1 MLTMILIVVIVMMA
15 VLVGIMYVRTS
26 KTMSVI
32 DNMIDRAIDNTFSE
46 SSFNENELS
55 KLEAKMYRYLS
66 AGSTSLRQINLEK
79 DRIKAFIAD
88 ISHQTKTP
96 ISNILL
102 YAQLLKEMPE
112 LDEGTRQIVSQIETQ
127 TEKLSFLI
135 SSLVKTS
142 RLENGII
149 AVAPKLNSVGELL
162 GQLDYEH
169 TAGQKGVTFRAN
181 APADLLAFFDFK
193 WTLEALAN
201 IVDNAIKYTP
211 SGGQITVSTREYE
224 MFVCIDVTDSGIGMT
239 EEETAKIFTRF
250 YRSPRVYEERGV
262 GIGLY
267 LAREIVSKQGGYI
280 KVTSELSR
288 GSVFSVFL
296 PKTPGRDNGNGERK
310 GAIPEEQ
317 KYDL

>member
-1 MLTMILIVVIVMMA
+1 MLDIILVVVIVILLA
-15 VLVGIMYVRTS
+15 LVCIMYVRTS
-26 KTMSVI
+26 KILSGVER
-32 DNMIDRAIDNTFSE
+32 MIDRATDNTFSE
-46 SSFNENELS
+46 SSFNEKKLS

-66 AGSTSLRQINLEK
+66 AGSTSLRQVNSEK
-79 DRIKAFIAD
+79 DRIKTFIAD

-102 YAQLLKEMPE
+102 YAQLLKEAPE
-112 LDEGTRQIVSQIETQ
+112 LDEGTRQIVGQIETQ

-149 AVAPKLNSVGELL
+149 AVAPKQNCVGELL

-169 TAGQKGVTFRAN
+169 AAGQKDLSFRVDI
-181 APADLLAFFDFK
+181 PSDFMAFFDFK

-211 SGGQITVSTREYE
+211 PGGLVTVSAREYE

-250 YRSPRVYEERGV
+250 YRSPRVYDEKGV

-267 LAREIVSKQGGYI
+267 LAREIVSKEGGYI
-280 KVTSELSR
+280 KVSSELSK

-296 PKTPGRDNGNGERK
+296 PKLPGHDS
-310 GAIPEEQ
+310 A
-317 KYDL
+317 

>member
-1 MLTMILIVVIVMMA
+1 MLYIVFIAAIVVLA

-26 KTMSVI
+26 IIMSRLE
-32 DNMIDRAIDNTFSE
+32 NMIDRAIDNTFSE
-46 SSFNENELS
+46 SSFNEKKLS

-66 AGSTSLRQINLEK
+66 AGNTSLRQVNSEK
-79 DRIKAFIAD
+79 DRIKTFIAD

-102 YAQLLKEMPE
+102 YAQLLKEAPE
-112 LDEGTRQIVSQIETQ
+112 LDEGTRQIVGQIETQ

-135 SSLVKTS
+135 ASLVKTS

-149 AVAPKLNSVGELL
+149 AVAPKQNSVRKMLEQLECEQAAEQKDVSFRVDIPSELVAL
-162 GQLDYEH
+162 
-169 TAGQKGVTFRAN
+169 
-181 APADLLAFFDFK
+181 FDFK

-211 SGGQITVSTREYE
+211 PGGMVTVSTREYE

-250 YRSPRVYEERGV
+250 YRSPRVYEEKGV

-267 LAREIVSKQGGYI
+267 LAREIVSKEGGYI
-280 KVTSELSR
+280 KVTSELFK

-296 PKTPGRDNGNGERK
+296 PKLPGHDS
-310 GAIPEEQ
+310 A
-317 KYDL
+317 

>member
-1 MLTMILIVVIVMMA
+1 MLYIILIAAIVVLA
-15 VLVGIMYVRTS
+15 ALVCIMYVRTS
-26 KTMSVI
+26 IIMSRLE
-32 DNMIDRAIDNTFSE
+32 NMIDRAIDNTFSE
-46 SSFNENELS
+46 SSFNEKKLS

-66 AGSTSLRQINLEK
+66 AGSTSLRQVNQEK
-79 DRIKAFIAD
+79 DRIKTFIAD

-96 ISNILL
+96 IANILL
-102 YAQLLKEMPE
+102 YEQLLKEAPD

-149 AVAPKLNSVGELL
+149 AVAPKQNRVGELL
-162 GQLDYEH
+162 RQLNHAYAAG
-169 TAGQKGVTFRAN
+169 AGQKGVTFRVDIPTDPVA
-181 APADLLAFFDFK
+181 LFDFK

-211 SGGQITVSTREYE
+211 PGGLITVSVREYE
-224 MFVCIDVTDSGIGMT
+224 LFVCIDITDSGIGMT

-250 YRSPRVYEERGV
+250 YRSPRVYEEKGV

-267 LAREIVSKQGGYI
+267 LAREIVSKEGGYI
-280 KVTSELSR
+280 KVSSELSK

-296 PKTPGRDNGNGERK
+296 PKTPGRVDGNDKIQE
-310 GAIPEEQ
+310 AIRREQ
-317 KYDL
+317 